1 MRGVGIEGNSTEVGS
16 TSSGRNGPAKT
27 VCERLI
33 CNWNHPRVIQPRGR
47 LEMSPE
53 VSPHEDREVA
63 CLCRRAGFCRLRQ
76 LRHSRDLSRAG
87 AGQRRPCGCAQGG
100 CADCKV
106 LDIYFHDAK
115 NLPLLEANFVVV
127 HINIGQT
134 GIDTNFDIADRYDVP
149 LKRGVPALAV
159 LDEHGKLLF
168 SQKKG
173 EFESMRH
180 MESSSVTE
188 FLVQWR
194 APKAGCSTVALNC

>member
-1 MRGVGIEGNSTEVGS
+1 MKIVKFLAALAVLAVAAVSANSAAREIYPAPEQAKGDLAAALKVAAQSHKRVLLDFGGN
-16 TSSGRNGPAKT
+16 
-27 VCERLI
+27 
-33 CNWNHPRVIQPRGR
+33 W
-47 LEMSPE
+47 
-53 VSPHEDREVA
+53 
-63 CLCRRAGFCRLRQ
+63 
-76 LRHSRDLSRAG
+76 
-87 AGQRRPCGCAQGG
+87 CG
-100 CADCKV
+100 DCKV

-115 NLPLLEANFVVV
+115 NLPLLDANFVVV

-159 LDEHGKLLF
+159 LDEHGKLLY

-173 EFESMRH
+173 EFEAMRR